1 MSEEKVLTEIPSPMQ
16 TRAEFA
22 EMVVKDLLGPAE
34 SAAEELDGRSV
45 RDRYLVGVLVPRR
58 QGAQPQLAT
67 ERDEEFPPVLLDE
80 LEEDGTD
87 GGRRR
92 PKGTLRAAA
101 EGNLSVIVRHDV
113 LRQRRHSNDQGDRS
127 VGPVS
132 QGGERD
138 LERGMTDEEL
148 VEIVELLRRRG
159 TDFEF
164 VEAKKGRKRAAKAV
178 VGNAVVVRQSA
189 RRGRHRTRFGRVAS
203 VCQKRRQECKRG
215 DRSTGKPL
223 R

>member
-87 GGRRR
+87 GEEDG
-92 PKGTLRAAA
+92 PK
-101 EGNLSVIVRHDV
+101 ELSSP
-113 LRQRRHSNDQGDRS
+113 QPKATFPSS
-127 VGPVS
+127 F
-132 QGGERD
+132 
-138 LERGMTDEEL
+138 GMTFCVSGDTQTIKATARWGQYL
-148 VEIVELLRRRG
+148 RVENGIWR
-159 TDFEF
+159 
-164 VEAKKGRKRAAKAV
+164 EA
-178 VGNAVVVRQSA
+178 
-189 RRGRHRTRFGRVAS
+189 
-203 VCQKRRQECKRG
+203 
-215 DRSTGKPL
+215 
-223 R
+223 